1 MEKQFKVFKNK
12 KILITGHTGF
22 KGSWLTLWLSN
33 IGAKVYGISLKTK
46 GINHFSSL
54 KIKGV
59 KSNYF
64 DIKDQNK
71 IKKVFKKIKPDFV
84 FHLAAQALVKQSYK
98 NSTETFLS
106 NSIGTLNIL
115 EGLKSLKNNCTAII
129 ITSDKVYKNF
139 EVKRGYKESD
149 VIGGQ
154 DPYSASKGCA
164 ELIIE
169 SYFLS
174 FLKKNKN
181 LRIAVARAGNVIG
194 GGDWSRDRLIPDCAK
209 SWKNKKPVTL
219 RNPNSTRPWQNVL
232 DVVRGYMILAKTL
245 KKNSKING
253 KPFNFGPQS
262 NENYTVIDVI
272 KLLKKN
278 WTKFYFKIKNSK
290 KNYKEANLLKLNSNK
305 ANKLLK
311 WKCALKFKQSVELTA
326 NWYKNFY
333 ITKNAKK
340 TSLLTLEN
348 YHYYLNKQKD

>member
-22 KGSWLTLWLSN
+22 KGSWLSLWLSN
-33 IGAKVYGISLKTK
+33 IGAKVYGISLKTNT
-46 GINHFSSL
+46 INHFNSL

-59 KSNYF
+59 RSNYF

-71 IKKVFKKIKPDFV
+71 IRKAFKKIKPDFV
-84 FHLAAQALVKQSYK
+84 FHLAAQALVKKSYD

-115 EGLKSLKNNCTAII
+115 EGLKSLKNSCTAVI

-139 EVKRGYKESD
+139 EVKRGYKED
-149 VIGGQ
+149 DIIGGQ

-169 SYFLS
+169 SYFSS

-194 GGDWSRDRLIPDCAK
+194 GGDWSQDRLIPDCAK
-209 SWKNKKPVTL
+209 SWKNKKPVIL

-245 KKNSKING
+245 KSNSKLNG

-262 NENYTVIDVI
+262 SENHTVKDVI
-272 KLLKKN
+272 KILKKN
-278 WTKFYFKIKNSK
+278 WNKFNFKIKQSK
-290 KNYKEANLLKLNSNK
+290 KNYKEANLLKLNSSK
-305 ANKLLK
+305 ANKILK
-311 WKCALKFKQSVELTA
+311 WKCVLKFNQSVELTA
-326 NWYKNFY
+326 NWYKNYFK
-333 ITKNAKK
+333 TKNVRK

-348 YHYYLNKQKD
+348 YYYLLNKKEV